1 MIFTD
6 DYSGCLFTYFL
17 KSKSDAPA
25 TYHEAMRCEDAEQW
39 KKAMDEE
46 IETLKKNET
55 FSLSEL
61 PKDKTAVGGKWVYA
75 IKGNKESPV
84 YKARYVARGFS
95 QVEGI
100 DFTETFSPTA
110 RMESIRMLIQLAI
123 QNDWLL
129 QQMDV
134 KGAYLHAPIECEVY
148 VT

>member
-1 MIFTD
+1 
-6 DYSGCLFTYFL
+6 
-17 KSKSDAPA
+17 
-25 TYHEAMRCEDAEQW
+25 
-39 KKAMDEE
+39 MDEE
-46 IETLKKNET
+46 IETLQKNET

-84 YKARYVARGFS
+84 YKARYVARGFG

-100 DFTETFSPTA
+100 DFAETFSPTA

-123 QNDWLL
+123 QNDWLS

-148 VT
+148 VTQP